1 LNGARRRIRIGI
13 ALTAAGV
20 LGALL
25 ALRFAQTDETLM
37 RILAVGGGLLV
48 TLLFVTYRALERIAA
63 AAKANPIPPQPH
75 TDDKD
80 ER

>member
-20 LGALL
+20 LGVLL
-25 ALRFAQTDETLM
+25 ALRLAGTDETLT

-48 TLLFVTYRALERIAA
+48 TLLFVTYRALERIAE

>member
-1 LNGARRRIRIGI
+1 LNGTRRRIRIGI

-25 ALRFAQTDETLM
+25 ALRLAGTDETVM
-37 RILAVGGGLLV
+37 RILAAGGGLLV

-63 AAKANPIPPQPH
+63 AAKANPVPPPRS
-75 TDDKD
+75 TDDED